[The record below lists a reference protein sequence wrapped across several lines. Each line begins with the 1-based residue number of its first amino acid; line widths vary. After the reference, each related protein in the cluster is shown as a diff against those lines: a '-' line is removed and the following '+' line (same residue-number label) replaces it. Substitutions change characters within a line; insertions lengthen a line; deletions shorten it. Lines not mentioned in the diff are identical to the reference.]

1 MAVYRRWKS
10 SLYGEGLVTK
20 AGKGIGR
27 ASVTLNVFGDFTKDS
42 EELGE
47 VQLDEIYQDG
57 ELRMITGSIPL
68 ETTHT
73 LKLDNGEW
81 YRFFAISRDG
91 QIYSIV
97 EGWERDD
104 PQAV

>member
-1 MAVYRRWKS
+1 MTVYRRWKRR
-10 SLYGEGLVTK
+10 LHGEGLVTK
-20 AGKGIGR
+20 AGEEIGR

-42 EELGE
+42 EEQGE
-47 VQLDEIYQDG
+47 VQLDEIYEDG
-57 ELRMITGSIPL
+57 ELRMLTGSIPL

-81 YRFFAISRDG
+81 YRFFAISRDN
-91 QIYSIV
+91 QTYSIV
-97 EGWERDD
+97 EGRERDD